1 MEDLVVSQRNPN
13 HLFVAGQVWD
23 GKFNVMALHKSLD
36 SGKNWTTYHLSS
48 EISIGYAVACD
59 PSDDRIIFVGGL
71 INGKT
76 VLYKTLDGGKGW
88 NEVTGIIS
96 GRIYRIVFEPSPPN
110 KIYVGTTEGFFRSEN
125 SGISWTKSLSAPF
138 KCIELSTSTP
148 NIIYAGGDE
157 GVFCS
162 RDFGSTWS
170 KISRELLIKDVNCL
184 ERDETNKILYA
195 GTEGGSIYK
204 KQL

>member
-1 MEDLVVSQRNPN
+1 MEDLVVIQKNPH

-23 GKFNVMALHKSLD
+23 GKLNLMALHKSLD
-36 SGKNWTTYHLSS
+36 NGKNWTTYSLSS
-48 EISIGYAVACD
+48 KNSIGYAVACN

-71 INGKT
+71 MNGKT
-76 VLYKTLDGGKGW
+76 VLYKTVDGGKDW
-88 NEVTGIIS
+88 TEVTGIIS
-96 GRIYRIVFEPSPPN
+96 GRIYKIVFEPSPTN

-125 SGISWTKSLSAPF
+125 SGISWIKSLSAPV
-138 KCIELSTSTP
+138 KCIELSTATP

-170 KISRELLIKDVNCL
+170 KISRGLLIKDVNCL
-184 ERDETNKILYA
+184 ERDGSNRILYA
-195 GTEGGSIYK
+195 GTDGGSIYK
-204 KQL
+204 RKF